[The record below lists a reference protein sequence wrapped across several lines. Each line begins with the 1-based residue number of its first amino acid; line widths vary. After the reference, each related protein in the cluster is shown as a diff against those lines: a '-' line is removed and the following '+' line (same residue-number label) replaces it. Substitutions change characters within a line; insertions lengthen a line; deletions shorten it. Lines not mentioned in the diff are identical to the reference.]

1 MEIPFRNGVLP
12 YAILE
17 GFFIFNA
24 QTEYTNSFT
33 VQIPQR
39 GKPRYVADMG
49 GYEIKV

>member
-1 MEIPFRNGVLP
+1 MEIPLRNDVPHYIVLWG
-12 YAILE
+12 L
-17 GFFIFNA
+17 FIFNA
-24 QTEYTNSFT
+24 QATNTNSLT